1 MKKEKQKS
9 TSKKRKRSFLEKYN
23 ERSTKGNI
31 QNTLLK
37 GAVDTVAG
45 SVIGTGIGAVAGDKA
60 AFAGIALILAGHYL
74 GDESG
79 VLRLTGASTMAY
91 GIGKAQVY
99 KSNPEMKSVSNR
111 LGGVKQ
117 DLLAAFFLKYEEE
130 KKEILE
136 KEKSSVSKKEMNP
149 EPILYETEEETNE
162 ETELTDL
169 QGYHNFNEQ
178 EEVKPSK
185 VDKSQDDDDLDQFFG
200 DEYRGIDLTLI

>member
-99 KSNPEMKSVSNR
+99 KNNPEMKSVSKR
-111 LGGVKQ
+111 MGGLKR
-117 DLLAAFFLKYEEE
+117 DLLGAFFFKFKEEE
-130 KKEILE
+130 KEMLE
-136 KEKSSVSKKEMNP
+136 KKKTSMSNEEIHI
-149 EPILYETEEETNE
+149 EPIRFETENE
-162 ETELTDL
+162 QTEGSEITDL
-169 QGYHNFNEQ
+169 QGYRNFSDYESVNS
-178 EEVKPSK
+178 SK
-185 VDKSQDDDDLDQFFG
+185 TDENDDDDDFDQFYG
-200 DEYRGIDLTLI
+200 DGYNGIDLTLI

>member
-1 MKKEKQKS
+1 M
-9 TSKKRKRSFLEKYN
+9 KKRKQKVTSEKKKNILEKYN

-45 SVIGTGIGAVAGDKA
+45 SVIGTGIGALAGDKA

-99 KSNPEMKSVSNR
+99 KNDPEMKSVSNR
-111 LGGVKQ
+111 LGGLKQ
-117 DLLAAFFLKYEEE
+117 DLLGAFFRKYQQEKNEIPKE
-130 KKEILE
+130 KK
-136 KEKSSVSKKEMNP
+136 SSTV
-149 EPILYETEEETNE
+149 NE
-162 ETELTDL
+162 ETSVDLIHFEKEEEANEESELTDL
-169 QGYHNFNEQ
+169 RGYNKFSEDSL
-178 EEVKPSK
+178 KPSK
-185 VDKSQDDDDLDQFFG
+185 VHEDKDDDDLDLLFG
-200 DEYRGIDLTLI
+200 DEYSGIDLTLI